1 MTTNVDQGFFTNE
14 KFQPK
19 TLTSQK
25 TAGAKCLS
33 LYSVNVEAMAHAE
46 VSEAK
51 TVLARIDERRASKMA
66 AAAQAAE
73 EGAMFPDPVSQHRP
87 HHHHRHHRHHHR
99 PKRRSSGSGSLPPA
113 EASPLKQ
120 AQLLRQRKE
129 STAAAAAAQGVAG
142 KASNGGREAGGLAVP
157 QVGETGRRGGRPED
171 DREGG
176 GSIGGSAFPGDARS
190 MALEAASEGLG
201 GYSRSSCSSEGTRW
215 AGCHAIHVVVDPRR
229 RVILSFGEIRHFRSH
244 YQRPPGVSFTRK
256 TLEGGLVLANNL
268 TTMNLTRHS
277 RKYAIYTIAHYKCIP
292 PWRPGNPF
300 HPPASKHVNFPKQ
313 LLHVFEGPWR

>member
-1 MTTNVDQGFFTNE
+1 MTTNLDQGFFTNN
-14 KFQPK
+14 KFQPQK
-19 TLTSQK
+19 LTSQK

-87 HHHHRHHRHHHR
+87 PHHHNHNRPHRHHHHHR
-99 PKRRSSGSGSLPPA
+99 PKRRSSGSGTLPPA
-113 EASPLKQ
+113 GASPLKQ

-129 STAAAAAAQGVAG
+129 STAAAAAAQGVAE
-142 KASNGGREAGGLAVP
+142 KASKGGRKEAGGLAVP
-157 QVGETGRRGGRPED
+157 QVEETGKRGERTED

-176 GSIGGSAFPGDARS
+176 GSIGGSAFRGDARS

-215 AGCHAIHVVVDPRR
+215 
-229 RVILSFGEIRHFRSH
+229 VIGVTLGGSRPEATRDIFFR
-244 YQRPPGVSFTRK
+244 
-256 TLEGGLVLANNL
+256 
-268 TTMNLTRHS
+268 
-277 RKYAIYTIAHYKCIP
+277 
-292 PWRPGNPF
+292 
-300 HPPASKHVNFPKQ
+300 
-313 LLHVFEGPWR
+313 